1 MIASLLV
8 PSLIL
13 IALAILL
20 TRAVE
25 RMMPETVP
33 GLVLTALV
41 ASIMMWL
48 LSGVLFGWLYLLREV
63 EVAPML
69 GTGRGMRHL
78 ATMGGKAALIW
89 LPIVLITVAT
99 APRRWKTNTW

>member
-1 MIASLLV
+1 MIVALLV

-20 TRAVE
+20 TRAIE

-33 GLVLTALV
+33 GMVLTGIV
-41 ASIMMWL
+41 ASILMWL
-48 LSGVLFGWLYLLREV
+48 LSGAMFGWFYLLREAQ
-63 EVAPML
+63 VAPML

-78 ATMGGKAALIW
+78 AALGGKAALIW